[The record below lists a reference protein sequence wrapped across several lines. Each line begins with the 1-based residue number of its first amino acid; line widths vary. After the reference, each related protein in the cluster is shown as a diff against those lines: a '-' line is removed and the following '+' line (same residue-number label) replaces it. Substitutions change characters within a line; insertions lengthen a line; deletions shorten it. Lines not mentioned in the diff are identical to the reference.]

1 MQLIQSRY
9 DRLNQMVNNRWIQH
23 LFYWISYVCFFGFTW
38 GTYDWD
44 FQKTF
49 TVELISLPPKI
60 ILVYATIYW
69 LLPRYLFQGKT
80 SQFITGFLALL
91 LLTSLL
97 HRLLDYYV
105 ILDNYFP
112 HWEKWPLLRLV
123 TLLSTAIKM
132 CLALAIPVTISIT
145 QHVNRVQRQKDKLN
159 REKLEAELQLL
170 KSQLHPHFL
179 FNTLNSLYS
188 LILKK
193 SDQALDLTLRLSD
206 LLRYLLY
213 ETQQPYVKL
222 SRELS
227 FVQDYLELEKIRFAD
242 KLEIEFQQQ
251 RFMEELSIAPMLLMP
266 LVENSVK
273 HSTCGPEE
281 VAHIRICA
289 KMKNGLLEFSV
300 WNTLPSI
307 AQPNN
312 LPYKGIGLRNLRQRL
327 RMQYPE
333 THELIINVTEK
344 GYEALL
350 VLNLKYGHE
359 N

>member
-9 DRLNQMVNNRWIQH
+9 TRLNQMVNNRLIQH

-60 ILVYATIYW
+60 ILVYASIYW

-80 SQFITGFLALL
+80 SQFIIGFLALL
-91 LLTSLL
+91 FLTSLL
-97 HRLLDYYV
+97 HRVLDYYI

-112 HWEKWPLLRLV
+112 HWDKWPLLRLV

-132 CLALAIPVTISIT
+132 CLVLAIPVTISIT
-145 QHVNRVQRQKDKLN
+145 QHVNRVQRQKEKLS

-193 SDQALDLTLRLSD
+193 SDSALDLTLRLSD

-213 ETQQPYVKL
+213 ETQQPYVHL
-222 SRELS
+222 SRELA

-242 KLEIEFQQQ
+242 QLEIEFRQPH
-251 RFMEELSIAPMLLMP
+251 FTEELSIAPMLLMP

-273 HSTCGPEE
+273 HSTSGPEE
-281 VAHIRICA
+281 VAQIRISA
-289 KMKNGLLEFSV
+289 ELKDGKFDFSV
-300 WNTLPSI
+300 WNSLPSS
-307 AQPNN
+307 AQANN

-327 RMQYPE
+327 QMQYPGA
-333 THELIINVTEK
+333 HELSINVMEK
-344 GYEALL
+344 AYEARL
-350 VLNLKYGHE
+350 VLNLKHVHE
-359 N
+359 Y